1 MTSKNQEGVN
11 MFKPDPIDV
20 HVGSRLRMRRTF
32 LGMSQGKLGDALNI
46 SFQQIQKYEQAGNR
60 ISASRLF
67 KLSNYLDVPVVYFFE
82 DLPRQGETQAG
93 NNNEKN
99 PEAFGQDQLAARE
112 TLELVRSYYKITNL
126 KVRKRIF
133 DLLKTLAKDQ
143 K

>member
-1 MTSKNQEGVN
+1 
-11 MFKPDPIDV
+11 MFEPDPIDV

-82 DLPRQGETQAG
+82 DLPGQSETQAG
-93 NNNEKN
+93 NNNEEN
-99 PEAFGQDQLAARE
+99 IEAFGQDQLAAKE